1 MENLVED
8 VAALNQI
15 NDLTAS
21 LHCPHGQLEEV
32 VREMLSSV
40 NKQLAERQ
48 TSDSQLSYLELTLNT
63 QWVTTSQAFLS
74 DVMTAW
80 QWNRISNHF
89 HSQVF
94 SRKTLFCS
102 VLSCFNPNTWCL
114 CLTWCGLE
122 DNIKVYPSNKL
133 DGRIWIEYFPLE

>member
-1 MENLVED
+1 MCTLLFPDILSAKDENLRRMLNEMENLAED

-15 NDLTAS
+15 SDLTAS

-63 QWVTTSQAFLS
+63 Q
-74 DVMTAW
+74 
-80 QWNRISNHF
+80 
-89 HSQVF
+89 
-94 SRKTLFCS
+94 
-102 VLSCFNPNTWCL
+102 
-114 CLTWCGLE
+114 
-122 DNIKVYPSNKL
+122 
-133 DGRIWIEYFPLE
+133 